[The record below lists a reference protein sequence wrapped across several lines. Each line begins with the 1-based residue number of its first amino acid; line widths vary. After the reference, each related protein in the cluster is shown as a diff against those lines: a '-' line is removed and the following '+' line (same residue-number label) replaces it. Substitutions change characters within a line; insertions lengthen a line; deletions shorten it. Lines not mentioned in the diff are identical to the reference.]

1 MRKRIIACMLSI
13 VLVVPAISSVGQAKE
28 SDVKVEAEQYL
39 LSTGAVSVETGYDT
53 FSSHSSD
60 GYVVLTENGSVEY
73 SVSVETAGY
82 YDIDFL
88 LGNTDGL
95 SHEAYVDVN
104 DTRYL
109 VQVEQSSKGTWSV
122 CQVTDLKQSPL
133 EYGIY
138 LQAGSNRV
146 VVTRI
151 EQGSIKPTLSAQ
163 SNTYDYE
170 IEDGSYEVSGA
181 DLTTELP
188 GYSGR
193 GAVKLYGGS
202 VTMNIYVPETRYY
215 NVKIRS
221 CTYDGNNKNDR
232 VYINGEEYSIVTPE
246 TADSWKDLEVKDS
259 HGASLTSGILLNK
272 GVNKIVLSANWGYCA
287 YDQVKLETVPEI
299 SGMFIVPDLVA
310 PEGFHAGAWGESE
323 WKECF
328 ARLSEVGIET
338 VIMQYT
344 AQYWSAGSQSFFYP
358 SAVNNR
364 VQPDYQRNQVSYA
377 LKAAKEYGMEVYLG
391 LQVSEDLWFSN
402 MSNGFTGN
410 FLCDSAEFS
419 NMVAKELW
427 NQFGTEYQEQIAGW
441 YLPFELNNKQVSG
454 DALTR
459 FIANYLSPVT
469 ETLNSICD
477 KPIMMSPLVYH
488 DDYTAPADP
497 GYLDIWKTMCRRMWT
512 ETSLDIIAPQDG
524 CGWESTCKENLGD
537 WFYGLYQVACEE
549 EVVNT
554 RAQKGY
560 GVSQIWDNAESYNM
574 NGIDQMPVN
583 RLLSNMNAVAP
594 YVSKFVS
601 FSIHYFVPL
610 SSSSAC
616 GVSPDNKIYYDA
628 YKQYYETHKLITD
641 NSALQTPINLLTY
654 ALNTFDVTLQFGRV
668 DSLSENPV
676 AGYVIKR
683 KKTAE
688 DDSTAVKIA
697 EIKQPNT
704 ESIIY
709 TDYQLESGESYTY
722 FVYSF
727 DAFGN
732 RCQVPATVEHQVP
745 VVGYESNRK
754 YTKIISE
761 GKPVEIGALLGVAA
775 DENTHVM
782 MTDGIS
788 GQRIVDW
795 SVDRGGWQGFRAGTG
810 NGSYELTVS
819 ELAGET
825 YGYIYLSCL
834 HQPSIGVYLPSQID
848 VYLGD
853 SQTPITTAYPRQ
865 EYHVDREGNVF
876 VGINLKGVQSSDKL
890 RIRVTQNA
898 EWTMVSEI
906 SVYGAKQT
914 GFTNA
919 DATNLAKGKPVILR
933 SYQSETIGNS
943 FGFADTGYGFGTYA
957 ATVDNNRPSISYYM
971 DATQTQMAGLQGV
984 GESYQLTVDLGGA
997 KTVHMVESRWI
1008 QDENLGIYM
1017 PDKVT
1022 YYGVAAETGQLEK
1035 IGTVQ
1040 CSSKP
1045 QLDWTLSPSENA
1057 TRSAKEAEFKAL
1069 AASGNQNY
1077 TQIIIEVSPKYTNGW
1092 TFFNNIAI
1100 Y

>member
-1 MRKRIIACMLSI
+1 MGKRIIAFMLSI
-13 VLVVPAISSVGQAKE
+13 VLVVPAISSVGHAKE

-109 VQVEQSSKGTWSV
+109 VQVEESSKGTWSV

-151 EQGSIKPTLSAQ
+151 EQGSIKPVLSAK

-232 VYINGEEYSIVTPE
+232 VYINGEAYAVETSKTVTGWQ
-246 TADSWKDLEVKDS
+246 DIEVKDS
-259 HGASLTSGILLNK
+259 RGASLTSGILLNK

-287 YDQVKLETVPEI
+287 YDQIKLETVPEI

-310 PEGFHAGAWGESE
+310 PEVVNAGAWGESE

-328 ARLSEVGIET
+328 ARLSEVGIKT

-364 VQPDYQRNQVSYA
+364 VQPDYQRNQVAYA

-402 MSNGFTGN
+402 MSNGFAGN
-410 FLCDSAEFS
+410 FLSDSAEFS

-427 NQFGTEYQEQIAGW
+427 NQFGTEYQDQIAGW

-459 FIANYLSPVT
+459 FITNYLSPVT

-641 NSALQTPINLLTY
+641 NSALQTPINLSTY

-676 AGYVIKR
+676 AG
-683 KKTAE
+683 
-688 DDSTAVKIA
+688 
-697 EIKQPNT
+697 
-704 ESIIY
+704 
-709 TDYQLESGESYTY
+709 
-722 FVYSF
+722 
-727 DAFGN
+727 
-732 RCQVPATVEHQVP
+732 
-745 VVGYESNRK
+745 
-754 YTKIISE
+754 
-761 GKPVEIGALLGVAA
+761 
-775 DENTHVM
+775 
-782 MTDGIS
+782 
-788 GQRIVDW
+788 
-795 SVDRGGWQGFRAGTG
+795 
-810 NGSYELTVS
+810 
-819 ELAGET
+819 
-825 YGYIYLSCL
+825 
-834 HQPSIGVYLPSQID
+834 
-848 VYLGD
+848 
-853 SQTPITTAYPRQ
+853 
-865 EYHVDREGNVF
+865 
-876 VGINLKGVQSSDKL
+876 
-890 RIRVTQNA
+890 
-898 EWTMVSEI
+898 
-906 SVYGAKQT
+906 
-914 GFTNA
+914 
-919 DATNLAKGKPVILR
+919 
-933 SYQSETIGNS
+933 
-943 FGFADTGYGFGTYA
+943 
-957 ATVDNNRPSISYYM
+957 
-971 DATQTQMAGLQGV
+971 
-984 GESYQLTVDLGGA
+984 
-997 KTVHMVESRWI
+997 
-1008 QDENLGIYM
+1008 
-1017 PDKVT
+1017 
-1022 YYGVAAETGQLEK
+1022 
-1035 IGTVQ
+1035 
-1040 CSSKP
+1040 
-1045 QLDWTLSPSENA
+1045 
-1057 TRSAKEAEFKAL
+1057 
-1069 AASGNQNY
+1069 
-1077 TQIIIEVSPKYTNGW
+1077 
-1092 TFFNNIAI
+1092 
-1100 Y
+1100 